1 MDAAK
6 KKQLVDYS
14 KEGCTLE
21 GSPTTVAGSKN
32 DEASLAPH
40 FGGFW
45 RVSWSTVERVLD
57 GDRNFIA
64 SDVRFVSWLW
74 AGFGDE
80 VPACFRCYM

>member
-1 MDAAK
+1 MDEAK
-6 KKQLVDYS
+6 KRQLVDYS

-21 GSPTTVAGSKN
+21 GSPTTVAGLKN

-45 RVSWSTVERVLD
+45 RVSWETVERVLSN
-57 GDRNFIA
+57 DRNFVA

-74 AGFGDE
+74 QGLGDE
-80 VPACFRCYM
+80 VPVALRCYI